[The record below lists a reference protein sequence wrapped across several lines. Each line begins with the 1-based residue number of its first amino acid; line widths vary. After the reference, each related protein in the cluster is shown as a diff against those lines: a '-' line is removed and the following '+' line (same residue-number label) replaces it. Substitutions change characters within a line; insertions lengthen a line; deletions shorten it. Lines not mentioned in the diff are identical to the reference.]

1 MRLAFAAMSDQFRR
15 MPPAASRVRFPP
27 PSGRRNVTLLA
38 AISFTA
44 ALSAQSGNDGFS
56 RGSTG
61 MEGMP
66 APRPVELVPV
76 YFPPLPPPLDRPVAR
91 GSTQSLRFPAPP
103 ELSAYVSDFFY
114 PALGT
119 RIVTRTLSEKLKVR
133 LEAYKAARLKLQN
146 ELRTALDR
154 LRTLEPAGRTAGL
167 AALSKR
173 QTPQIVELEKTAEQ
187 LRRDLI
193 TSDFNWNTFRQWH
206 LSDRQRRGYS
216 PLEIAQVMRGYAF
229 YQHNLLPAQ
238 RGMLREIALDLM
250 FAAENPAAA
259 AAANPYVF
267 FPPEPARVLFPEELP
282 ADLAARL
289 ATYQTKRS
297 ALKKELYDAVYSS
310 DGATFGFLRSTPIK
324 SVAEKQAGRIT
335 ELEALAEEIRR
346 GLSAAPEASVE
357 RSPLPPHLD
366 TRVAAIMRRYA
377 AVQRDAAT
385 RIDGILT
392 ASRHLPMQATYRF
405 EGDGLKFVVVPT
417 RGARGGPGGAVG
429 AGGKGGSGGP
439 TGTMAQ
445 IEAVRAQISVIADDY
460 GRAIADLLNERESIR
475 IEIGSTLQLTKSDA
489 IDRALYAAMRV
500 ATRKENERSFND
512 YRTAVFEP
520 GLSPEQ
526 RRLLFDSVM
535 QQLDLPLPRGEPQAS
550 RRADSW

>member
-1 MRLAFAAMSDQFRR
+1 
-15 MPPAASRVRFPP
+15 MPPAPSSVRFPP
-27 PSGRRNVTLLA
+27 PSGRRIATLLA
-38 AISFTA
+38 AISFTTG
-44 ALSAQSGNDGFS
+44 LTAQSSGDGFS
-56 RGSTG
+56 RGSSG
-61 MEGMP
+61 MDGMS
-66 APRPVELVPV
+66 APRPVELAPV

-103 ELSAYVSDFFY
+103 ELAAYVSDFFY

-119 RIVTRTLSEKLKVR
+119 RIVTRTLSEKLKAR
-133 LEAYKAARLKLQN
+133 LDAYKAARLKLQN
-146 ELRTALDR
+146 ELRTELDR
-154 LRTLEPAGRTAGL
+154 LRTLEPDERTAGL

-173 QTPQIVELEKTAEQ
+173 QTPQIVELEQTAEQ

-216 PLEIAQVMRGYAF
+216 PIEIAQVMRGYAF
-229 YQHNLLPAQ
+229 YQRNLLPAQ

-267 FPPEPARVLFPEELP
+267 FPPEPARVLFPEDLP

-289 ATYQTKRS
+289 AAYQTKRS
-297 ALKKELYDAVYSS
+297 ALKKELYDAVYAS
-310 DGATFGFLRSTPIK
+310 DGATFGFLRGTPIK
-324 SVAEKQAGRIT
+324 SVAEKQAGRIV

-346 GLSAAPEASVE
+346 GLSAAPEAGVE

-366 TRVAAIMRRYA
+366 ARVATIMRRYA
-377 AVQRDAAT
+377 ALQRDTAMK
-385 RIDGILT
+385 IDAILT

-417 RGARGGPGGAVG
+417 RGARGGPAG
-429 AGGKGGSGGP
+429 AGRPGGTGGPGSKGGPAGP
-439 TGTMAQ
+439 TGAMAQ
-445 IEAVRAQISVIADDY
+445 VEAVRAQISAIADDY
-460 GRAIADLLNERESIR
+460 GRGIADLLNEREAIR
-475 IEIGSTLQLTKSDA
+475 IEIGSTLQLAKNDA
-489 IDRALYAAMRV
+489 IDRALFASMRV
-500 ATRKENERSFND
+500 ATQKENARSFSD